1 MSLAACLSPLVAP
14 LPSQTPLQDR
24 INGGLIYGALCDPG
38 PHFTKL
44 SCFYS
49 LQCSF
54 PDSQQQQRPF
64 PTTTGSSLVPRLSA
78 TRAAELDGC
87 QPPGPGYCAQTGMFC
102 PRMASWRS
110 ISKQGSGGEIFIK
123 QGAGWHTS
131 HHSPRV

>member
-49 LQCSF
+49 LQCSSLT
-54 PDSQQQQRPF
+54 P
-64 PTTTGSSLVPRLSA
+64 SSSSAPSRQPPVPRSHPDFPPPV
-78 TRAAELDGC
+78 RRSFDGC

-102 PRMASWRS
+102 PCMASWRS

-123 QGAGWHTS
+123 QGAGGHTS